1 MAVSPARTV
10 AFEILL
16 RVEREGAYAAELLHS
31 ERLAKLSSR
40 DHGLSTELV
49 MGVLRWQSLLDQRLA
64 AASSEKLE
72 RLDGEVLAALR
83 LGVYQLQF
91 LSRVPAHA
99 AIFESVELVKA
110 ARKRSAAP
118 FVNAVLRTIAGGG
131 AKDALSEIGKSAD
144 SIALARNA
152 AHPVWLVER
161 WTKHYGLEAARQIC
175 THHQTVPDTAI
186 HIHNDQSNAEL
197 AAAGVQLSPGRLLS
211 DARRVLGGDVTGTRA
226 YREGRVSIQDEA
238 SQLVA
243 LLTGRGE
250 TILDCC
256 AAPGSKTALLARR
269 NPRAKVFAT
278 ELHPHRA
285 RLLQSLSRLP
295 NVHVVAAD
303 ARHLPFSRAFDRIL
317 ADVPCSGTGTLA
329 RNPEIKWRL
338 KAEDLHDL
346 PSRQAAI
353 LKSALRQLAIG
364 GRLIYST
371 CSLERE
377 ENEAVVEA
385 ALDGTVEF
393 KVADFK
399 GELEQLRLAGE
410 LSTGLD
416 VASLLTGP
424 YLRTI
429 PGVHPCDGFFAAMI
443 ERGSSMERRASR
455 PPRPAAARERP
466 ALHEPSLADFEIHRA
481 ASHDFLSWRRSLGH
495 DHARCAGPGDRRR
508 HNWRGL
514 RLEGRG
520 RRRKHAN
527 STDPDAGVL

>member
-1 MAVSPARTV
+1 MAASPARSV

-16 RVEREGAYAAELLHS
+16 RVEREESYAAELLHS
-31 ERLAKLSSR
+31 DRLIKLSSR
-40 DHGLSTELV
+40 DHGLATELV

-64 AASSEKLE
+64 AASSQKLE

-91 LSRVPAHA
+91 LSRVPARA

-118 FVNAVLRTIAGGG
+118 FVNAVLRTIA
-131 AKDALSEIGKSAD
+131 AAVAEDALSEIGKSPD
-144 SIALARNA
+144 SMTLARNA
-152 AHPVWLVER
+152 AHPPWLVER
-161 WTKHYGLEAARQIC
+161 WTKQYGLEAARKIC
-175 THHQTVPDTAI
+175 TYDQTVPDTSI
-186 HIHNDQSNAEL
+186 HIHDYQADTEL

-211 DARRVLGGDVTGTRA
+211 AARRVLAGDVTGTLA
-226 YREGRVSIQDEA
+226 YQEARVSIQDEA
-238 SQLVA
+238 SQLVG
-243 LLTGRGE
+243 LLAGRGE

-285 RLLQSLSRLP
+285 RLLQSLNRLP

-346 PSRQAAI
+346 QSRQVAI
-353 LKSALRQLAIG
+353 LKSALAQLAMG
-364 GRLIYST
+364 GRLVYST

-377 ENEAVVEA
+377 ENETVVEA
-385 ALDGTVEF
+385 VLDGTVEF
-393 KVADFK
+393 KISDLK
-399 GELEQLRLAGE
+399 GELEQLRQSGE
-410 LSTGLD
+410 LSAGLD
-416 VASLLTGP
+416 IGSLLDGA

-429 PGVHPCDGFFAAMI
+429 PGVHPCDGFFASMI
-443 ERGSSMERRASR
+443 ERR
-455 PPRPAAARERP
+455 
-466 ALHEPSLADFEIHRA
+466 
-481 ASHDFLSWRRSLGH
+481 
-495 DHARCAGPGDRRR
+495 
-508 HNWRGL
+508 
-514 RLEGRG
+514 
-520 RRRKHAN
+520 
-527 STDPDAGVL
+527 